1 MGARAVAGGLIALL
15 VIGSASAPAF
25 GQAGTPGAPGSPG
38 NFSANP
44 HPTMPWST
52 NSTSRINH
60 GQVLRYIP
68 VQPQTVTIEV
78 PVAVPD
84 GIPPRTESQTHTIP
98 GYYITETTTGY
109 ALPER
114 WTIQQLNVGV
124 YQWVKLPPEFRRK

>member
-25 GQAGTPGAPGSPG
+25 GQAG
-38 NFSANP
+38 NP

-52 NSTSRINH
+52 NSTSRINY

-124 YQWVKLPPEFRRK
+124 YQWVKLPPEFRPK